1 MFQRVTTVGRDQFD
15 SSVDIACKGDLFTVM
30 VVDDPGP
37 YEVPDFKFDENGG
50 MVTPTRHRW
59 HVVLLRDT
67 LYWFR
72 HDWFETSELLCDVP

>member
-1 MFQRVTTVGRDQFD
+1 MFQRVTTAGRDQVD

-37 YEVPDFKFDENGG
+37 YEVPDFRLDENGG
-50 MVTPTRHRW
+50 MVTSTRHRW

-72 HDWFETSELLCDVP
+72 HDWFETSELLADVP